1 MKVAYLVNQYPKT
14 SHTFVRRELQALE
27 AQGAQVLRYS
37 MRRTT
42 EPLASP
48 EDREELQR
56 TRVILDEGAV
66 GHLLAIIR
74 QAVKSPGRFLA
85 GLRCAIDMGRKS
97 DRGVV
102 LHLIYLAEACVLLG
116 WLKRERVEH
125 LHAHFGTNSAATAA
139 LVRALGG
146 PPYSFTVHGPD
157 EFDKP
162 QALKLR
168 EKAHLASFVV
178 AISHYGRAQLCRWV
192 RHEDWG
198 RLQVVRCGVADDLL
212 GTALTPV
219 PDVPR
224 FVCVARISEQKGHL
238 LLIDAAHRLA
248 HLGIRFEIF
257 LAGDGE
263 MRGQVETLIREK
275 GLEDRVF
282 IGGWM
287 SGAKVREALLGA
299 RAMVL
304 PSFAEG
310 LPVVIMEA
318 LALGRPVVTTAIA
331 GTPELVQPGRTGW
344 LVPAGSVEALV
355 AAMKECLETPV
366 ERLTEMG
373 RIGAELVARQHNVSL
388 EAGKLGE
395 LIRLSIAG
403 TPVTAESLASGAG
416 VEAGAASHAE
426 AKRPARKAA
435 AT

>member
-27 AQGAQVLRYS
+27 AQGAEVLRYS
-37 MRRTT
+37 VRRTT

-48 EDREELQR
+48 EDQEELGR
-56 TRVILDEGAV
+56 TRVVLDEGAV
-66 GHLLAIIR
+66 GHLLALIR
-74 QAVKSPGRFLA
+74 QAVKSPVRFLA
-85 GLRCAIDMGRKS
+85 GLKCAVELGRKS
-97 DRGVV
+97 ERGLA
-102 LHLIYLAEACVLLG
+102 LHLIYFAEACVLLG
-116 WLKRERVEH
+116 WLKQAQVQH

-139 LVRALGG
+139 IVHALGG

-157 EFDKP
+157 EFDRP
-162 QALKLR
+162 QYLKLR
-168 EKAHLASFVV
+168 EKAHTAAFVV

-192 RHEDWG
+192 RHDDWP
-198 RLQVVRCGVADDLL
+198 RLHVVRCGVADDLL
-212 GTALTPV
+212 GLPLTPV

-248 HLGIRFEIF
+248 QMGVRFEIF

-263 MRGQVETLIREK
+263 MRAQVERLIQEK
-275 GLEDRVF
+275 GLEDRVI

-287 SGAKVREALLGA
+287 SGAKVRDALLGA

-344 LVPAGSVEALV
+344 LVPAGSVDALV
-355 AAMKECLETPV
+355 QAMKECLETPV
-366 ERLTEMG
+366 ERLSEMG
-373 RIGAELVARQHNVSL
+373 RVGAELVARQHNIEI
-388 EAGKLGE
+388 EAGKLGA
-395 LIRLSIAG
+395 LIRLSA
-403 TPVTAESLASGAG
+403 
-416 VEAGAASHAE
+416 AGAPITQDALPTLA
-426 AKRPARKAA
+426 PATEVRAQKQRRGRAA
-435 AT
+435 AK